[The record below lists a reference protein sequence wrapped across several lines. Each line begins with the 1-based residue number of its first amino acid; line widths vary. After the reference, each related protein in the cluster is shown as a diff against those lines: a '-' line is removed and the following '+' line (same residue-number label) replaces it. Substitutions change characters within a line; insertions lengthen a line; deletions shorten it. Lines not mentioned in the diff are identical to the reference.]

1 MAHSN
6 YSSSEVM
13 LNDTTSISSV
23 VNSKLTLLSSR
34 WELKALTTVL
44 SIASFIG
51 LIGNVLVCF
60 VVSKFRFLGRQKAE
74 LFITSLAVADLLIC
88 VCAQPLYIAF
98 LHDVLPDRLNI
109 IRKAITWISTLVSV
123 NHLFAISIERFFSLY
138 FLHRYTLFIPDHVI
152 WSAILVTWLV
162 SIAFGAPS
170 ATFRIARI
178 SSQYFLVAILVV
190 IPILYTGTFYLVRL
204 QRKRISKQ
212 VPTKQFSSSQQSF
225 RRQRNILYM
234 IVVVV
239 GVFYLCF
246 IPLVIVPFFFSIRVS
261 TAVRLKALR
270 AFPWINTLALCNSS
284 LNPYLYYWRSY
295 RFRLAME
302 FILRRLFEKK

>member
-44 SIASFIG
+44 SLASFIG

-212 VPTKQFSSSQQSF
+212 VPTKQFSSSQQS
-225 RRQRNILYM
+225 
-234 IVVVV
+234 
-239 GVFYLCF
+239 
-246 IPLVIVPFFFSIRVS
+246 
-261 TAVRLKALR
+261 
-270 AFPWINTLALCNSS
+270 
-284 LNPYLYYWRSY
+284 
-295 RFRLAME
+295 
-302 FILRRLFEKK
+302 